1 VEKKPTG
8 WEREARNDSGGT
20 IGAREDA
27 GEGKEEEK
35 EKEKTEEE
43 EMEEGER
50 EKEDERSY
58 FPGEIKVNR
67 VLYLLVFHL
76 FHCFTIVQLSRKLL
90 YLNLLLG
97 IIWNFS
103 DVSVLMR
110 RGI

>member
-1 VEKKPTG
+1 MQEEN
-8 WEREARNDSGGT
+8 ERRGV
-20 IGAREDA
+20 
-27 GEGKEEEK
+27 GETVEEK
-35 EKEKTEEE
+35 VVAVEECEVAEEE
-43 EMEEGER
+43 EEEE
-50 EKEDERSY
+50 EEDERSY

-110 RGI
+110 RRI

>member
-1 VEKKPTG
+1 MQEEN
-8 WEREARNDSGGT
+8 ERRG
-20 IGAREDA
+20 A
-27 GEGKEEEK
+27 GETVEEK
-35 EKEKTEEE
+35 VVAVEECEVAEEE
-43 EMEEGER
+43 EEEE
-50 EKEDERSY
+50 EEDERSY

-110 RGI
+110 RRI

>member
-1 VEKKPTG
+1 MQEEN
-8 WEREARNDSGGT
+8 ERRG
-20 IGAREDA
+20 A
-27 GEGKEEEK
+27 GETVEEK
-35 EKEKTEEE
+35 VAAVEECEVAEEE
-43 EMEEGER
+43 EEEE
-50 EKEDERSY
+50 EEDERSY

-110 RGI
+110 RRI

>member
-1 VEKKPTG
+1 MMEVERRRRRRRKRT
-8 WEREARNDSGGT
+8 EGG
-20 IGAREDA
+20 RVV
-27 GEGKEEEK
+27 EEEK
-35 EKEKTEEE
+35 
-43 EMEEGER
+43 
-50 EKEDERSY
+50 KEDERSY

-110 RGI
+110 RRI

>member
-1 VEKKPTG
+1 MG
-8 WEREARNDSGGT
+8 ERGRGKRWRCCVAGGGGT
-20 IGAREDA
+20 P
-27 GEGKEEEK
+27 KEEERGGR
-35 EKEKTEEE
+35 TGGVEE
-43 EMEEGER
+43 
-50 EKEDERSY
+50 EDERSY

-76 FHCFTIVQLSRKLL
+76 FHCLTIVQLSRKLL

>member
-1 VEKKPTG
+1 MVAVE
-8 WEREARNDSGGT
+8 ECEVA
-20 IGAREDA
+20 
-27 GEGKEEEK
+27 
-35 EKEKTEEE
+35 EEE
-43 EMEEGER
+43 EEEE
-50 EKEDERSY
+50 EDERSY

-110 RGI
+110 RRI

>member
-1 VEKKPTG
+1 M
-8 WEREARNDSGGT
+8 A
-20 IGAREDA
+20 
-27 GEGKEEEK
+27 
-35 EKEKTEEE
+35 EEE
-43 EMEEGER
+43 EEV
-50 EKEDERSY
+50 EDERSY

-110 RGI
+110 RRIYKQKVYRSPPYGPGENKNALIIPLYCARAGGRVVESYLRDAE

>member
-1 VEKKPTG
+1 VAEGEK
-8 WEREARNDSGGT
+8 RE
-20 IGAREDA
+20 
-27 GEGKEEEK
+27 
-35 EKEKTEEE
+35 TEEE

-76 FHCFTIVQLSRKLL
+76 FLHCFSIVQLSRKLL

>member
-1 VEKKPTG
+1 MEETV
-8 WEREARNDSGGT
+8 
-20 IGAREDA
+20 
-27 GEGKEEEK
+27 EEK
-35 EKEKTEEE
+35 VVAAEECE
-43 EMEEGER
+43 EAAEE
-50 EKEDERSY
+50 EDERSY

-110 RGI
+110 RRI